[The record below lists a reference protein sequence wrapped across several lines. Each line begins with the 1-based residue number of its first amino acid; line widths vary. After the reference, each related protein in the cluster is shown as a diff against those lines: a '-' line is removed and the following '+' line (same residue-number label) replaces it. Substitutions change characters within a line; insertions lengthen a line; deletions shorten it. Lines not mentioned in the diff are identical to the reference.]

1 MKNSLEALVKHET
14 IVESFKN
21 NFEEIYETVSDL
33 NEKKMGKNT
42 YEAELTQI
50 RRDLINLKFKNE
62 DTYQSLLMTDNYID
76 RYLRVDIFNEIFE
89 ALFTTS
95 ADSEQMEKLVEHARD
110 KY

>member
-1 MKNSLEALVKHET
+1 
-14 IVESFKN
+14 
-21 NFEEIYETVSDL
+21 
-33 NEKKMGKNT
+33 MGKNT

-76 RYLRVDIFNEIFE
+76 RYLRVDILNEIFE
-89 ALFTTS
+89 CLFATS
-95 ADSEQMEKLVEHARD
+95 ADSEQMEKLVEFASN